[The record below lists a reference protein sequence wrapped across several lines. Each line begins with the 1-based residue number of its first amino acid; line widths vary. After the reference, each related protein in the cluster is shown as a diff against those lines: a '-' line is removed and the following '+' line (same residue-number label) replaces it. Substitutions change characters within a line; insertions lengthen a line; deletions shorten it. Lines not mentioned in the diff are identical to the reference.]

1 MIVEKGFDVGLVF
14 LFVKMIR
21 IFGKF
26 GLLFFFLVNSFF
38 VVVIRVLFVKVWLLR
53 MMEIL
58 VKKLCIVLLLYSL
71 LFVKLLRILGFLLK
85 VIILVCVVFGL
96 MFNVVM
102 SLRRKFL
109 SSKKFG
115 IFRLLV
121 LFIINVM
128 FIFFEFL

>member
-26 GLLFFFLVNSFF
+26 VLLFFFLVNSFF